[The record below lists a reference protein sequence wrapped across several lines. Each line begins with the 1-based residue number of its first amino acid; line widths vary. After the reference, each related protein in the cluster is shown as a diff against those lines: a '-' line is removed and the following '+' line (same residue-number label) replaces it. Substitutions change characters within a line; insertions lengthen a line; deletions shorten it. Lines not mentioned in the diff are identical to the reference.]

1 MDRATNSISLP
12 HLYAWLS
19 TDAAPIAAD
28 IQCDTDFAD
37 ADRLVAPGF
46 CWFRPGRTVPMIT
59 RSIIALLARL
69 ASARGTNTRASW
81 VAVVSIVLTTCA
93 SSASPGLAGVI
104 KFDILQGVG
113 DFDFD
118 FATTGEGKPGEWS
131 IVRGNATQ
139 ALAQTATD
147 PTDNHFPLAIYR
159 RFSGRN
165 VYVSTRFMPI
175 SGAVDQAGGVVVRFT
190 PASDYYVARANA
202 LENNVRFYRVI
213 DGKREMIAGVD
224 APVSSQAWHTLGVVA
239 RDDHFTIVFDGR
251 ELFGA
256 TERTLPGPGRVG
268 VWTKA
273 DSVIWFE
280 NINIKP
286 LD

>member
-1 MDRATNSISLP
+1 MDRTKVSISPP
-12 HLYAWLS
+12 HDLYAWP
-19 TDAAPIAAD
+19 A
-28 IQCDTDFAD
+28 
-37 ADRLVAPGF
+37 VA
-46 CWFRPGRTVPMIT
+46 
-59 RSIIALLARL
+59 
-69 ASARGTNTRASW
+69 
-81 VAVVSIVLTTCA
+81 SIVLATWA
-93 SSASPGLAGVI
+93 LSASPGLAGVI
-104 KFDILQGVG
+104 KFDNMQGIG
-113 DFDFD
+113 DFDF
-118 FATTGEGKPGEWS
+118 AMAGEGKPGEWS

-159 RFSGRN
+159 PFSGRN

-190 PASDYYVARANA
+190 PAGDYYVARANA

-213 DGKREMIAGVD
+213 DGKREMVAGVD
-224 APVSSQAWHTLGVVA
+224 APVSSQAWHTLGIAA
-239 RDDHFTIVFDGR
+239 RGDHFIIVFDGR

-280 NINIKP
+280 NINIKS